1 MEVLHTAAV
10 GFQAGYSG
18 YFHDLVT
25 VGPIRIDITPVSAVL
40 YECGKDPDM
49 GAADTVIVQAASQE
63 Y

>member
-10 GFQAGYSG
+10 GFQAGYPG

-25 VGPIRIDITPVSAVL
+25 VGPIGIDMTPVSTVL
-40 YECGKDPDM
+40 HKCGKDPDM

-63 Y
+63 N